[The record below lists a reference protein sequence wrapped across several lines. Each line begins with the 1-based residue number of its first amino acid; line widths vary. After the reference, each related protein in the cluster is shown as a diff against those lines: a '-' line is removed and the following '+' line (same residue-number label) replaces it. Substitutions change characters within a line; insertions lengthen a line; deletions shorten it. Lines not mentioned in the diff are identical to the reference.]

1 MDDEHI
7 EFTKQF
13 FPKDT
18 IERAKALLESM
29 GGSSGAYSHSK
40 GIPLVRKHV
49 AEFIEGIIIFN
60 YVKFLS
66 IIWKIY

>member
-7 EFTKQF
+7 EFTKRIF
-13 FPKDT
+13 KEDT
-18 IERAKALLESM
+18 IERAKALLHSM

-49 AEFIEGIIIFN
+49 AEFIEGNIFFYFN
-60 YVKFLS
+60 IKYY
-66 IIWKIY
+66 IYYIYI